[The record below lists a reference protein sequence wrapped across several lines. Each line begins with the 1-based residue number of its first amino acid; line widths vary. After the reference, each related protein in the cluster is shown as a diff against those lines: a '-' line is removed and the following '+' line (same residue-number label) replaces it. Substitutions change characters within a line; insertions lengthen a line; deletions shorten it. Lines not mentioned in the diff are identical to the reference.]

1 MPMNLGWSDISIRLL
16 CTIVAGAWI
25 GYNRGEH
32 GRPAGLRTT
41 MLVAVARMLV
51 YDWSELSIV
60 HGR

>member
-1 MPMNLGWSDISIRLL
+1 MPTNLIWSEIAIRLL
-16 CTIVAGAWI
+16 CTIVAAGLI

-51 YDWSELSIV
+51 YD
-60 HGR
+60 